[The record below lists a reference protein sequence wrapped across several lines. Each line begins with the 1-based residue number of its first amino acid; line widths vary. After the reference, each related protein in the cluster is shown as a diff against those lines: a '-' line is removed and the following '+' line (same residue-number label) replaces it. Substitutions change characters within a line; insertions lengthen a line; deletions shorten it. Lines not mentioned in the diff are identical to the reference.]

1 MQMQD
6 IQETVKVTLSL
17 ISESKRQTTTTNSN
31 IDHCERERQTRQL
44 KDSGRTVMEL
54 DKPTSLDNIFH
65 KII

>member
-31 IDHCERERQTRQL
+31 IDHCERERDKQGSWRIPA
-44 KDSGRTVMEL
+44 EL
-54 DKPTSLDNIFH
+54 LWS
-65 KII
+65 